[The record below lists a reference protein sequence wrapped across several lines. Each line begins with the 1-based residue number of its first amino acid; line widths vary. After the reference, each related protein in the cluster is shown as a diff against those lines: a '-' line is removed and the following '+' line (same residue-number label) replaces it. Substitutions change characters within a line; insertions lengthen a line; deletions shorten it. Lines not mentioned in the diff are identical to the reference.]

1 MLGRDG
7 IAGLIC
13 LGLSIALLVLTRGLP
28 QSAMV
33 PIGPDFYPRIVL
45 SIMAVLS
52 AMLIVADALSCW
64 RSRGGGTSAGAT
76 AVADKRDYRLVVVT
90 FAVFAVYVLLLPYL
104 GFRIATFLFVA
115 ALQAVLGK
123 PQGWRR
129 WAVVVTAALAT
140 VIVTYLAF
148 EVYLSVLLPRGRW
161 TDF

>member
-28 QSAMV
+28 QSALV

-45 SIMAVLS
+45 VITLVLS
-52 AMLIVADALSCW
+52 VMLIAADLLSAW
-64 RSRGGGTSAGAT
+64 RGHG
-76 AVADKRDYRLVVVT
+76 AVAAPVAAPVPRNYRLVVAT
-90 FAVFAVYVLLLPYL
+90 FAVFGVYVLLLPFL
-104 GFRIATFLFVA
+104 GFRISTFLFVA
-115 ALQAVLGK
+115 ALQAVLEK
-123 PQGWRR
+123 PHGWRR

-148 EVYLSVLLPRGRW
+148 EVYLSVLLPRGHW
-161 TDF
+161 TGF